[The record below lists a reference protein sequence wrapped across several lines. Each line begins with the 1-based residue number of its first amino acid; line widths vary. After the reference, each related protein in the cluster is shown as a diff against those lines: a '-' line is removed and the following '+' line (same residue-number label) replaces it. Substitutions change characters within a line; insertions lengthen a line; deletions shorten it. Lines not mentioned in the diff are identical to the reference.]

1 MPRRVYNETLTRKLF
16 LAHKGARPHDAA
28 MAQNAGAGA
37 GSAVTDGN
45 GVSER

>member
-28 MAQNAGAGA
+28 MAQNAGAGVCA
-37 GSAVTDGN
+37 AVTSGDV
-45 GVSER
+45 VSEW